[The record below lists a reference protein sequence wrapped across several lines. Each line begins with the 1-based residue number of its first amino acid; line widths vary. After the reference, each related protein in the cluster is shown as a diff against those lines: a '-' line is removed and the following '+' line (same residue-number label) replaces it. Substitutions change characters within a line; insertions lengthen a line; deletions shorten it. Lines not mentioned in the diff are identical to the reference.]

1 MQVSKKNQ
9 ILDKEL
15 TLKKINRVAY
25 EIYENNF
32 NEKEIILAGVDPC
45 GMHLAHLLIDVLKE
59 ISDFKVK
66 LIKVSLDKNAPM
78 QSEITLDC
86 DLKEIENKVIILVDD
101 VLNTGRTLA
110 YSFKP
115 FLDSAVKKLQVA
127 VMVNRDHKTFPVHAD
142 YIGYSLSTTI
152 QEHIKVVLNDQNKF
166 GVYLA

>member
-152 QEHIKVVLNDQNKF
+152 QEHIKVVLNDQNKV